1 MRLTKIYTKIGDKGT
16 TLLATGARVG
26 KESPRIE
33 AYGTVD
39 ELNSHLGMLC
49 DLLDAAGLIH
59 KGVPMFSALERVQ
72 NELFDLGGELAT
84 PLELLNT
91 ERQRVVDSTSIERL
105 ESEMDLA
112 NETIPPL
119 ENFVLPGGS
128 LANAEAHIARCVCR
142 RAERLLVR
150 LSKTEPVRS
159 EALIYLNRLSDWL
172 FVLARLISRE
182 SGKPERLWNQRLPA
196 P

>member
-1 MRLTKIYTKIGDKGT
+1 VAKD
-16 TLLATGARVG
+16 
-26 KESPRIE
+26 SSRIE

-49 DLLDAAGLIH
+49 DLLAASGLSG
-59 KGVPMFSALERVQ
+59 KGNQMLSSLELVQ

-84 PLELLNT
+84 PLEFLNQ
-91 ERQRVVDSTSIERL
+91 ERQRVVGNTSIERL
-105 ESEMDLA
+105 ESEIDLA

-128 LANAEAHIARCVCR
+128 LANSQAHIARCVCR
-142 RAERLLVR
+142 RAERLAVR
-150 LSKTEPVRS
+150 LSKTEPVRA
-159 EALIYLNRLSDWL
+159 EALVYLNRLSDWL
-172 FVLARLISRE
+172 FVLARLILKE
-182 SGKPERLWNQRLPA
+182 SGNSERLWNQRSPA